1 MADARLLQQRKLT
14 KKHKPTFLRQDA
26 TRNKSLEKK
35 WRKPKGMH
43 SKMRIHL
50 RGRRKSPSPG
60 YASPRAVRGL
70 TRQGLREVYVTN
82 AKNLEGFD
90 SKTQIVVFGQI
101 GLRKKMELI
110 KICSDKKYPIAQ
122 IKDPGAFTQ
131 KVQADLI
138 ARKSKKKQTI
148 DQKKKKEESLKKAK
162 DNKESEKKEEAAS
175 PEVKEETKK
184 GDKSDKIKV
193 LEKKQ

>member
-1 MADARLLQQRKLT
+1 MVDARLLQQRKIMKR
-14 KKHKPTFLRQDA
+14 KKPRFLRQDA

-35 WRKPKGMH
+35 WVRPKGMH

-60 YASPRAVRGL
+60 YSSPRAVRGL
-70 TRQGLREVYVTN
+70 TRQGLQEVYVIH

-90 SKTQIVVFGQI
+90 PKTQIVVFGQV

-110 KICSDKKYPIAQ
+110 KICSEKKYPISQ
-122 IKDPGAFTQ
+122 IKDPAAFTQ

-138 ARKSKKKQTI
+138 ARKSKKKQTTE
-148 DQKKKKEESLKKAK
+148 QKKKKEENVKKAK
-162 DNKESEKKEEAAS
+162 DNKES
-175 PEVKEETKK
+175 
-184 GDKSDKIKV
+184 
-193 LEKKQ
+193 